1 MHSHFPVPAQH
12 ALPVALLCVLLED
25 CHLSYCMLACLEI
38 KNQID
43 ASLPGGPCW
52 GAGCLTVPEWL
63 LHDHHVIINL
73 AHASVPLKVTNLARR
88 LAFT

>member
-1 MHSHFPVPAQH
+1 MRTTGRLPPFLLHAGVPRIQF
-12 ALPVALLCVLLED
+12 
-25 CHLSYCMLACLEI
+25 
-38 KNQID
+38 D